1 MTKQNTGREEIS
13 NVMNYY
19 FTQIIKRLN
28 LKPDAINQSQPPAN
42 FIYVVKNY
50 KSISQRIKL
59 TTFPNKNAFSLRSRM
74 KDVQVEVE
82 E

>member
-1 MTKQNTGREEIS
+1 MTKQNSGREEIS
-13 NVMNYY
+13 NVMNNY
-19 FTQIIKRLN
+19 FTQIIKLLN
-28 LKPDAINQSQPPAN
+28 LKPDAINQSQPSAN

>member
-1 MTKQNTGREEIS
+1 
-13 NVMNYY
+13 MNNC
-19 FTQIIKRLN
+19 FAQIIKRLN

-42 FIYVVKNY
+42 FIYAVKNY

-59 TTFPNKNAFSLRSRM
+59 TIFPNKNAFSLRSSM